1 MRGYY
6 LVAKAMADTYV
17 DVSAKYI
24 ILGVNK
30 VDRLSLTSDVELSET
45 ALRNKISAVER
56 FAREAQNEITKLAR
70 EVR

>member
-1 MRGYY
+1 
-6 LVAKAMADTYV
+6 MADTYV
-17 DVSAKYI
+17 DVSGKYI
-24 ILGVNK
+24 IPGVNK